1 MKTYKDLKSVSYIEP
16 AIHFAETLLDVQF
29 NRTGKNRYSAF
40 CPFHADTKDSF
51 RVYSDGKDEVKFHCF
66 GDCKGN
72 WDIYD
77 LVMLRDKC
85 SFREAQIKWADYLD
99 IKGFKPFDG
108 KSNSVPEPDE
118 EPEPEDSVGFI
129 EPELDHEII
138 AALDESARFYNEL
151 LLSDEDRFKKIY
163 EYLHRRGVE
172 TDLIRRFNIGYAPPY
187 SDEQYQGRALID
199 QFLPLFDKDYKVF
212 QPFTKA
218 SLVRLLNDENVKGY
232 GYYRQQIDFSRRN
245 AFSSGYGDYFAGRI
259 VFPILNIDAQ
269 AVGFTGRRPDNRG
282 VRWLKQK
289 TGETAITTKG
299 WLYGIDKAH
308 RYIKQYRTVIL
319 VEGIFDYF
327 AFYKLLQ
334 DQEKP
339 IVVSTLGSYLTDEA
353 RDILKGLGIEH
364 FIVAYDWDNAGK
376 KGIWEIASE
385 VGGKVFYLGG
395 MKEGQD
401 PYDKLKPVISV
412 ISGFS
417 LQHLLAGAKKAQGK
431 TDKPVNIHIM
441 TSGKPEHRNVVFET
455 TGVEA
460 APFLNKDAE
469 PSEYYYSTDD
479 FLPLLTYNHGN
490 KPMLDKTIEQIIK
503 LLEARPTKPQSPST
517 FTIPVKF
524 LQNEGYADLGAA
536 LILWLRL
543 AIEQQKR
550 KRKIKE
556 TDETLAGWLN
566 TSRATI
572 SNYKRRLKELGFIN
586 IDTDVRPQ
594 RLSVRYFPRQQH

>member
-16 AIHFAETLLDVQF
+16 GIHFAEKLLDVQF
-29 NRTGKNRYSAF
+29 TRTGKNRYSAF

-66 GDCKGN
+66 GGCKGN

-77 LVMLRDKC
+77 IIMIRNKC
-85 SFREAQIKWADYLD
+85 SFKEAQRTWADYLD
-99 IKGFKPFDG
+99 IKDFKVFDG
-108 KSNSVPEPDE
+108 KSKSVPEPDE

-129 EPELDHEII
+129 EPELDQEII

-151 LLSDEDRFKKIY
+151 LLSDEDRFKDVY
-163 EYLHRRGVE
+163 AYLRRRGVG

-187 SDEQYQGRALID
+187 SDKQCYGRALIY
-199 QFLPLFDKDYKVF
+199 QFLPRFEKDYTLF
-212 QPFTKA
+212 RPFFKGGM
-218 SLVRLLNDENVKGY
+218 VRLLNDPSVKGY
-232 GYYRQQIDFSRRN
+232 GYYLQQINNGKSG
-245 AFSSGYGDYFAGRI
+245 AFSSNYGDYFAGRM
-259 VFPILNIDAQ
+259 VFPIYNIEAQ
-269 AVGFTGRRPDNRG
+269 VVGFTGRRPNNRG

-289 TGETAITTKG
+289 TGESAISTKS

-308 RYIKQYRTVIL
+308 RHIKHYRTVIL

-327 AFYKLLQ
+327 VFYKLLQ
-334 DQEKP
+334 DQDKP
-339 IVVSTLGSYLTDEA
+339 IVVSTMGSRLTGEA
-353 RDILKGLGIEH
+353 RSILKGLGIEH
-364 FIVAYDWDNAGK
+364 FIVAYDWDEAGR
-376 KGIWEIASE
+376 KGIARIASE
-385 VGGKVFYLGG
+385 VGGRVHYLGG
-395 MKEGQD
+395 MAEGQD
-401 PYDKLKPVISV
+401 PYDKLKPVISA

-417 LQHLLAGAKKAQGK
+417 LKHLMAGAKKAQEK
-431 TDKPVNIHIM
+431 TDKPVNVHIIS
-441 TSGKPEHRNVVFET
+441 SGKPEHRDVVFEA
-455 TGVEA
+455 TGNET
-460 APFLNKDAE
+460 APFLNKE
-469 PSEYYYSTDD
+469 TESSEYYYSTDD

-503 LLEARPTKPQSPST
+503 LLEARPTKPQSASI

-543 AIEQQKR
+543 VIEQQKR
-550 KRKIKE
+550 KRIIRE

-572 SNYKRRLKELGFIN
+572 SNYKSRLKDLGFLN
-586 IDTDVRPQ
+586 IKTDVRPQ
-594 RLSVRYFPRQQH
+594 RLSVRYFPRQEH